1 MPGWYTLGI
10 VFYDV
15 EMNILKMKLKRL
27 MKRNYRIL
35 VLLLLMA
42 VASCSFT
49 TKNFKDNDPSK
60 DKLLIDLITYV
71 LEKGHYDAKDI
82 DDNFSAEVYKD
93 YLEAIDPLKRFFYKE
108 DIEEFAVYQ
117 NQLDDQ
123 IRDRDLSFF
132 NITHERLQIRMKE
145 VREIYQE
152 ILAEPFDFTEEET
165 INTNYDEIDYVANRA
180 ELKERWRK
188 QLKFSTLGTFY
199 DKKQEQLGGDSD
211 IDEDDYTY
219 VDHDGSLN
227 NPVKPKGEVSM
238 GLRGDDGEN
247 EIEIKTDLE
256 LEQEA
261 RKATLTSMEEYF
273 DFSEELERKDYFSV
287 YINAIVEEF
296 DPHTF
301 YFAPQD
307 KDRFD
312 IAMSG
317 KLEGIG
323 ARLQKKSDNITIM
336 EVISGGPAW
345 MSDQLS
351 EGDVILKV
359 KQEDEQ
365 DPVSIVGMRLEDAVN
380 LIKGPKDSKVTLTV
394 KKKVLGNI
402 EDITITRDVV
412 ELEETYAK
420 SAKVEKS
427 GKTYGLINL
436 PKFYFDMANYNDRN
450 AASDVEKEI
459 IRLKEEGMEGLVL
472 DLRNNGGGSLK
483 TVVDIAGL
491 FIKKGPIVQVKS
503 KTEGQEVL
511 EDKDPSILWDGPL
524 VILVNELSASASEI
538 LAAAMQDYKRAII
551 IGSKQTY
558 GKGTVQNVID
568 LNQTVRSNEYGDLG
582 ALKLT
587 TQKFYR
593 VNGGSTQLE
602 GVKSDVVVPDK
613 FSFIDIGEKDYTNPL
628 PWDQIK
634 PAKYDIWDGYIDY
647 EEVIE
652 SSKQRMADSEQLGL
666 ISENAQW
673 VRTQR
678 DEEIYPLTYASYDEE
693 RKKSREEAKRFDA
706 INTYTSN
713 LTFESLPY
721 EVALYDADS
730 TLMEKRVRW
739 HKNLTGD
746 VYVEEAIHVLED
758 IKTNNIKKSKLAE
771 IRK

>member
-1 MPGWYTLGI
+1 
-10 VFYDV
+10 
-15 EMNILKMKLKRL
+15 MKYIRF
-27 MKRNYRIL
+27 MKRNYKFLVL
-35 VLLLLMA
+35 VLLMA
-42 VASCSFT
+42 AASCSFT
-49 TKNFKDNDPSK
+49 TKTFNDPNK

-71 LEKGHYDAKDI
+71 LEKGHYDAKTI
-82 DDNFSAEVYKD
+82 DDGFSKEVYKD
-93 YLEAIDPLKRFFYKE
+93 YLDAIDPLKRFFYEKDVKE
-108 DIEEFAVYQ
+108 FVVYQ
-117 NQLDDQ
+117 DKIDDQ
-123 IRDRDLSFF
+123 IRGKDLAFF
-132 NITHERLQIRMKE
+132 NLTHDRLLERMKE
-145 VREIYQE
+145 VRGIYKE
-152 ILAEPFDFTEEET
+152 ILAQPFDFSEEED
-165 INTNYDEIDYVANRA
+165 INTNYEEIDYISSRA

-188 QLKFSTLGTFY
+188 QLKFSTLGNFY
-199 DKKQEQLGGDSD
+199 NSKEDQEKALEKDPSYKVKSD
-211 IDEDDYTY
+211 
-219 VDHDGSLN
+219 V
-227 NPVKPKGEVSM
+227 
-238 GLRGDDGEN
+238 
-247 EIEIKTDLE
+247 E
-256 LEQEA
+256 LEKEA
-261 RKATLTSMEEYF
+261 REAVLTSMDEYF

-345 MSDQLS
+345 LSDKLS
-351 EGDVILKV
+351 EGDIILKV
-359 KQEDEQ
+359 KQEDEEN
-365 DPVSIVGMRLEDAVN
+365 PVSIVGMRLDDAVN

-394 KKKVLGNI
+394 KKKMMGNI
-402 EDITITRDVV
+402 EDITITRDIV

-420 SAKVEKS
+420 SALVNKNGREF
-427 GKTYGLINL
+427 GLINL
-436 PKFYFDMANYNDRN
+436 PKFYFDMENYADRN

-459 IRLKEEGMEGLVL
+459 VRLKKAGMEGLVL

-491 FIKKGPIVQVKS
+491 FIEKGPVVQVKS
-503 KTEGQEVL
+503 KGVGQEIL

-602 GVKSDVVVPDK
+602 GVKSDVVVPDRY
-613 FSFIDIGEKDYTNPL
+613 SFIDIGEKDYENPL

-634 PAKYDIWDGYIDY
+634 AAKYKIWDGYIDF
-647 EEVIE
+647 EDAIKN
-652 SSKQRMADSEQLGL
+652 SKERMTNNAQLNL
-666 ISENAQW
+666 IAENAKW
-673 VRTQR
+673 VKDQR
-678 DEEIYPLTYASYDEE
+678 DEETYPLNYAAYQNHRLLTEKD
-693 RKKSREEAKRFDA
+693 AKRFDA
-706 INTYTSN
+706 ISDYTSN
-713 LTFESLPY
+713 LTYESLPY
-721 EVALYDADS
+721 EVEISMTDTILR
-730 TLMEKRVRW
+730 EKRDRW
-739 HKNLTGD
+739 HESLTGD
-746 VYVEEAIHVLED
+746 VYVEEAINVLED
-758 IKTNNIKKSKLAE
+758 IKVNNIKRDKVANIKN
-771 IRK
+771 

>member
-1 MPGWYTLGI
+1 M
-10 VFYDV
+10 
-15 EMNILKMKLKRL
+15 MKLIQL
-27 MKRNYRIL
+27 MKRNYKILIL
-35 VLLLLMA
+35 VLLMA

-49 TKNFKDNDPSK
+49 TKTFDDPIK

-71 LEKGHYDAKDI
+71 LERGHYDAKTI
-82 DDNFSAEVYKD
+82 DDAFSKEVYKD
-93 YLEAIDPLKRFFYKE
+93 YLGAIDPLKRFFYEE
-108 DIEEFAVYQ
+108 DIKEFAAFEDQ
-117 NQLDDQ
+117 IDDQ
-123 IRDRDLSFF
+123 IKGKELTFFDL
-132 NITHERLQIRMKE
+132 THQRLETRMKE
-145 VREIYQE
+145 VREIYKE
-152 ILAEPFDFTEEET
+152 ILAEPFDFTENEE
-165 INTNYDEIDYVANRA
+165 INTNYDEIGYASSRE

-188 QLKFSTLGTFY
+188 QLKFSTLSTFY
-199 DKKQEQLGGDSD
+199 DMKQEQAGVDVSSEGYSD
-211 IDEDDYTY
+211 DNLDGTLQED
-219 VDHDGSLN
+219 N
-227 NPVKPKGEVSM
+227 EQKEKAFAQAKKPE
-238 GLRGDDGEN
+238 D
-247 EIEIKTDLE
+247 IKTDAE
-256 LEQEA
+256 LEKEA
-261 RKATLTSMEEYF
+261 REATLTAMDEYF
-273 DFSEELERKDYFSV
+273 DFSSELERKDYFSV

-345 MSDQLS
+345 LSDQLG

-359 KQEDEQ
+359 KQENEEN
-365 DPVSIVGMRLEDAVN
+365 PVSIVGMRLDDAVN

-402 EDITITRDVV
+402 EDVTITRDVV

-420 SAKVEKS
+420 SAKVNKE
-427 GKTYGLINL
+427 GRTFGLINL
-436 PKFYFDMANYNDRN
+436 PKFYFNMENYNERN
-450 AASDVEKEI
+450 AASDVKQEI
-459 IRLKEEGMEGLVL
+459 IRLKKEGIEGLVL

-491 FIKKGPIVQVKS
+491 FIEKGPIVQVKS
-503 KTEGQEVL
+503 KTEGQEIL

-551 IGSKQTY
+551 IGSDQTY

-568 LNQTVRSNEYGDLG
+568 LNATVRSNEHGDLG

-602 GVKSDVVVPDK
+602 GVKSDVVVPDRY
-613 FSFIDIGEKDYTNPL
+613 SFIDIGEKDYGNPL

-634 PAKYDIWDGYIDY
+634 PAKYTIWDGYIDY
-647 EEVIE
+647 EEVINK
-652 SSKQRMADSEQLGL
+652 SKARMASSEQISL

-678 DEEIYPLTYASYDEE
+678 DEETYSLNYDAYNEH
-693 RKKSREEAKRFDA
+693 RNARSEEAKKFNA
-706 INTYTSN
+706 ISKYTSN
-713 LTFESLPY
+713 LTYESLPY
-721 EVALYDADS
+721 EQALYESD
-730 TLMEKRVRW
+730 TVLKEKRVRW
-739 HKNLTGD
+739 HKNLTSD
-746 VYVEEAIHVLED
+746 IYVEEAINVLGD
-758 IKTNNIKKSKLAE
+758 INVNNIKKSKLAD